1 MNFSTTPRILKEK
14 TLENLEKE
22 LGILSKSRFNNIN
35 FGFAEF
41 QELLDED
48 IDLEPIAKTCRELN
62 LISNTGHAPIHWP
75 FMFNNYY
82 NRPDKEKLEKRILKS
97 I

>member
-41 QELLDED
+41 QELLDVRD
-48 IDLEPIAKTCRELN
+48 NLKLPIMYYSVSKHLKCYFYITYQDRIYLN
-62 LISNTGHAPIHWP
+62 VVKAVD
-75 FMFNNYY
+75 M
-82 NRPDKEKLEKRILKS
+82 
-97 I
+97 